1 MSRKNWLLVLAL
13 VALLALIAVAC
24 GQTAQQESA
33 GTGEQAGQ
41 TAPQTSEQ
49 EGATETEAQPPEQAA
64 GEVQRVSSA
73 DKPEGCNSCH
83 QGEYS
88 LANEIAKMAGEGK
101 HVKVDVKGPQDCLQC
116 HANNFAQK
124 LHTAHLSGAEN
135 HFVTNYGG
143 ACVNCHV
150 LGQDGKVVVKGLTD
164 AGVTTVTL
172 ETTTEDKATE
182 GCPSC
187 HVKSDAEHDY
197 TLAAEIAKMAEEGKH
212 AKVDVQTAKDCLQC
226 HSNNFAEKLHTA
238 HLTGEENHF
247 VANYGASCNNC
258 HTLGND
264 GTITVK
270 GL

>member
-1 MSRKNWLLVLAL
+1 MPRKNWLLVLAL
-13 VALLALIAVAC
+13 VAILALIVVAC
-24 GQTAQQESA
+24 GRTAQQESA
-33 GTGEQAGQ
+33 GPAEQAGQ

-49 EGATETEAQPPEQAA
+49 EGATEAADQPSEQAA

-88 LANEIAKMAGEGK
+88 LANEIAKMADEGK
-101 HVKVDVKGPQDCLQC
+101 HVKVDVKGPQDCLNC

-124 LHTAHLSGAEN
+124 LHTVHLSGTEN
-135 HFVTNYGG
+135 KFVANYGG

-150 LGQDGKVVVKGLTD
+150 LGEDGKVVVKGLTD

-172 ETTTEDKATE
+172 ETTTEDKAPE
-182 GCPSC
+182 GCNSC
-187 HVKSDAEHDY
+187 HQGEYS
-197 TLAAEIAKMAEEGKH
+197 LANVIAKMAEEGKH
-212 AKVDVQTAKDCLQC
+212 AKVDVKGPQDCLQC
-226 HSNNFAEKLHTA
+226 HSNNFAEKLHKA
-238 HLTGEENHF
+238 HLTGDENKF

-258 HTLGND
+258 HALGND
-264 GTITVK
+264 GIISVK